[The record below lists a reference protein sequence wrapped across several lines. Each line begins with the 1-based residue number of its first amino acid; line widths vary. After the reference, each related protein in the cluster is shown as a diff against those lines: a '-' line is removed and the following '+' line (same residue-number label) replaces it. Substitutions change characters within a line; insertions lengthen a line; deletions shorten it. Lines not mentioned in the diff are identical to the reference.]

1 MRLNKFACILLAL
14 LLVLLAGCSGKAA
27 EVKQADFS
35 FNLPEG
41 YSLSDVTDES
51 CNIVSDEGDA
61 IIGGITVT
69 SLKPKLLSNENSTT
83 EIMTYLQNEF
93 HKTNNVEFI
102 AFYSGSGSPFVS
114 INLTKNADD
123 TGEKSHFQ
131 HIFFEKDGIVYH
143 LWLDMDVVD
152 PEAADEI
159 SAFVRGAKAQLTAS
173 DTAAEPQRR
182 LWLAVTKREKAYTE
196 FSLEDMGG
204 GELIYEDVAD
214 VKILLDGEKIP
225 LDEAIQNGMVSV
237 PELVAWARTD
247 AENGLCQESSETANG
262 LTEFL
267 YHYTGYNLSTI
278 YDILDAPDGSQHLIQ
293 QLSIQSP
300 FSSCSVKNTIFLDDD
315 GNILDREDW
324 GITLEVQDVTPT
336 GMTLKFTQSG
346 GQQLG
351 QLQTRYYI
359 LTSID
364 ENKVPASGE
373 NVMEIAENDDTLYTL
388 DWSDTCGALPSGTYQ
403 ISIEVRDVYD
413 ESQIHPLIRKFH
425 NTQYYGL
432 DFEIP

>member
-1 MRLNKFACILLAL
+1 MRLNKFACILFAL
-14 LLVLLAGCSGKAA
+14 LVILTGCSGKAVEA
-27 EVKQADFS
+27 KQADFS
-35 FNLPEG
+35 FKTPDG
-41 YSLSDVTDES
+41 YSLSDVTGES
-51 CNIVSDEGDA
+51 CNIVSDEGGEV
-61 IIGGITVT
+61 IGGITVT
-69 SLKPKLLSNENSTT
+69 SLSPELLTNENSTT

-93 HKTNNVEFI
+93 HKTNNVEFV

-114 INLTKNADD
+114 INLTKIADD
-123 TGEKSHFQ
+123 TDEKSHFQ
-131 HIFFEKDGIVYH
+131 HIFFEKDATVYH

-152 PEAADEI
+152 SETADEI
-159 SAFVRGAKAQLTAS
+159 ATFVRGAKAQLTAS
-173 DTAAEPQRR
+173 DTAAEPQQR
-182 LWLAVTKREKAYTE
+182 LRLAVTKSEEAYTE
-196 FSLEDMGG
+196 FSLADMGG

-225 LDEAIQNGMVSV
+225 LEEAIQNGMVSV

-278 YDILDAPDGSQHLIQ
+278 YDVLDAPDGSQHLIQ
-293 QLSIQSP
+293 RLIIQSP
-300 FSSCSVKNTIFLDDD
+300 SSSCSVKNTIFVGDD

-346 GQQLG
+346 GQQVG
-351 QLQTRYYI
+351 QLQTRNYI

-373 NVMEIAENDDTLYTL
+373 NVMEIAENGDTLYTL
-388 DWSDTCGALPSGTYQ
+388 DWSDTCGALPSGAYQ

-413 ESQIHPLIRKFH
+413 ESQMHPLIRKFH